1 MTPDFARMKVGIHVA
16 ERARLSHLGPKGL
29 VVPEPWMGILDCLRM
44 IDGHL
49 PEPRANQ
56 PLGIVGLDALL
67 CGMTGDSTSLLQTLR
82 KGLVHAR
89 RYFNWKEIP
98 VVLLVDGRIADAEDD
113 TGLAL
118 ERGARRWALAP
129 MLGTHMHPVLA
140 NTHGWWWAP
149 QIG

>member
-1 MTPDFARMKVGIHVA
+1 MAERARMKVGLHVA
-16 ERARLSHLGPKGL
+16 ERSRLSHLGPNGL

-44 IDGHL
+44 IEGHL
-49 PEPRANQ
+49 PEPAPNQ

-67 CGMTGDSTSLLQTLR
+67 NGMTGDSTTMLQAVR

-98 VVLLVDGRIADAEDD
+98 VVVLLDGRVVDAEAD

-118 ERGARRWALAP
+118 EHGTRQWSLAP
-129 MLGTHMHPVLA
+129 LLGTRLRPVLA
-140 NTHGWWWAP
+140 NVHGWWWAP